1 MPLGRHPAETRA
13 RHGDRRPTRSAHH
26 PAEMSSRHLIVSAF
40 PPSRCGV
47 GTYAA
52 GHLEALRDSGAS
64 ARTASPLHDSKAD
77 YHFDVSNLKAA
88 WKWIWF
94 CMWNRHDFVHVHY
107 ADRYFFKYR
116 KAGRTSR
123 YLLRIF
129 QTMALRFLASRSR
142 RSSVIIHEIPH
153 HPGLQNSF
161 VSSRSFVLSGFDEI
175 LFHTASMREACLS
188 VYPSIQPEKCRL
200 IEHDRFMKRHF
211 HGDKAQARMELGLD
225 PDRIILLCIG
235 FIQESKG
242 FDDVVHAYAGA
253 GIDPQA
259 SLHLVGSSRA
269 QKESRRH
276 YMESLTALCDHT
288 PGCHMHPE
296 YLSDE
301 RFDCWLAAADLVFLP
316 YRGVVSS
323 GVGARAGL
331 YQTPIAIRSLP
342 NLIDQFPNALRFS
355 DQDGLVEII
364 RRNGKKEMQ
373 QTTEPASS
381 RLSP

>member
-1 MPLGRHPAETRA
+1 MPLDRHPADKWA
-13 RHGDRRPTRSAHH
+13 RHGARSPTRSAHN
-26 PAEMSSRHLIVSAF
+26 PVEMIQRHLIVSAF

-64 ARTASPLHDSKAD
+64 VRTASPLHDSKAD
-77 YHFDVSNLKAA
+77 SHFDVSNLKTAL
-88 WKWIWF
+88 KWLWF
-94 CMWNRHDFVHVHY
+94 CMWNRYDFVHVHY
-107 ADRYFFKYR
+107 ADRYYFKHR
-116 KAGRTSR
+116 RAERASR

-129 QTMALRFLASRSR
+129 QTMALRSLSFRSHH
-142 RSSVIIHEIPH
+142 SSVIIHEIPH
-153 HPGLQNSF
+153 HPGQQQSF

-188 VYPSIQPEKCRL
+188 VYPSIKPGKCRL

-211 HGDKAQARMELGLD
+211 HGDKSKARMDLGLH
-225 PDRIILLCIG
+225 PEQFLFLCIG

-242 FDDVVHAYAGA
+242 FDDVVRAFAAADIH
-253 GIDPQA
+253 QKA
-259 SLHLVGSSRA
+259 SLHIVGSNRSN
-269 QKESRRH
+269 QESQIL
-276 YMESLTALCDHT
+276 YTQSLIALCDENDS
-288 PGCHMHPE
+288 CYIHPE

-301 RFDCWLAAADLVFLP
+301 QFDCWLAAADLVFLP

-342 NLIDQFPNALRFS
+342 NLMDQFPNAMQFK
-355 DQDGLVEII
+355 DHDELVEII
-364 RRNGKKEMQ
+364 SNSEKPRSNDNCVVKNSI
-373 QTTEPASS
+373 T
-381 RLSP
+381 